1 MTREEVAKILGSMY
15 YDFPL
20 SFLYGFLLNVLIKQ
34 QLLVCPVEVD
44 REKGFHLDLEDYLA
58 GILILASEL
67 VRHLTVRSFEG
78 FL

>member
-34 QLLVCPVEVD
+34 QLLVCAVEVD